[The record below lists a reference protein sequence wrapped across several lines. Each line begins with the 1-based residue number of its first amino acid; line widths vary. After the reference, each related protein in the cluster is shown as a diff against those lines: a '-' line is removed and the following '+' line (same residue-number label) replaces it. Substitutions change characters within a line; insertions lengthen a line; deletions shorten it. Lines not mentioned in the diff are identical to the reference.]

1 MSRYDYPDA
10 SLATIAPLT
19 EEQLAGQRARA
30 GDKVRFAH
38 GRYWREFGSGFW
50 EALHWLA
57 RMTEGEARRPG
68 PCWGYR
74 ATLDDAAADG
84 ANASLPLHLIV
95 DIAAHDESALPR
107 DARYDLRRLAR
118 RGVRIVQLTDMRL
131 FGDQGY
137 EVMLDW
143 RRRVGLA
150 GPTPTRERYLQD
162 VGRRLADDGWLV
174 LAGIEDDRLL
184 GYMTAWA
191 VDDSA
196 YLHESTVAA
205 VGLGL
210 GLSNALN
217 VEAVQVLKRSG
228 KVVRVTTGV
237 HQPEM
242 PSLTAY
248 KIRHGFPVVHVPS
261 RAWMVKPLDLILR
274 ARRPLAYYRLT
285 GRGSESVTGPETG

>member
-150 GPTPTRERYLQD
+150 GPTPTRAWPMPHRSGPRWRWWWTNLK
-162 VGRRLADDGWLV
+162 VCPHKVRTTCRGRRGA
-174 LAGIEDDRLL
+174 
-184 GYMTAWA
+184 
-191 VDDSA
+191 
-196 YLHESTVAA
+196 
-205 VGLGL
+205 
-210 GLSNALN
+210 
-217 VEAVQVLKRSG
+217 
-228 KVVRVTTGV
+228 
-237 HQPEM
+237 
-242 PSLTAY
+242 
-248 KIRHGFPVVHVPS
+248 S
-261 RAWMVKPLDLILR
+261 RP
-274 ARRPLAYYRLT
+274 T
-285 GRGSESVTGPETG
+285 